1 MISKLSSLLL
11 GAFADGL
18 VPEGGRD
25 YGAYDDV
32 LKTYNQIDDD
42 NINETEWTEQCKGK
56 YSYESPGVLTFCIT
70 FSNFHYFCGYVHAWA
85 FFF

>member
-42 NINETEWTEQCKGK
+42 NINETE
-56 YSYESPGVLTFCIT
+56 YESPGVLTFCIT
-70 FSNFHYFCGYVHAWA
+70 FSNFHYFRGYVHAWA

>member
-56 YSYESPGVLTFCIT
+56 YSYESPGVIF
-70 FSNFHYFCGYVHAWA
+70 
-85 FFF
+85 